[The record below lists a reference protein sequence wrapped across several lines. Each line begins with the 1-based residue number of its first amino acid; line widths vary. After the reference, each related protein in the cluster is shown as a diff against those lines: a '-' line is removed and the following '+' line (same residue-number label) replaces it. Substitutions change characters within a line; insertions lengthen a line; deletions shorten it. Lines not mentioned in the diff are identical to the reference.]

1 MCFRGARSGAANIII
16 RFAGVP
22 RACGCKLAPSM
33 PAQINITAEGRTCTV
48 PAGFPLADF
57 LKSCGLVPRQVR
69 VVRNGLT
76 LTPGEIATV
85 TLENGDML
93 EIVKI
98 GADG

>member
-1 MCFRGARSGAANIII
+1 
-16 RFAGVP
+16 
-22 RACGCKLAPSM
+22 M